1 MRAMRFRVTGLGF
14 LAAIAIAVAGCGGGN
29 SGTNATGA
37 SLVRSNVLAFVSV
50 NSDLGSSQWR
60 QVANLVRKF
69 PSGSQLLTQV
79 QTAGSSQ
86 GVTYKKDIAP
96 ALGPEVDFVVSSV
109 ATSGATP
116 SSASFVVMTKPKDEG
131 KLKKLLAKASQTGS
145 KIVTKK
151 VNGWYVFSTNQA
163 NLDQALKKSGKSL
176 GDEGSFS
183 RAMKALPSNA
193 LIKTY
198 VSGKGLTNI
207 VKSAAASTSGLGA
220 NGASALGNL
229 DFLGLA
235 LSAEK
240 SGFKIVGAAKG
251 GTASAVSS
259 SATYTSKLV
268 SQIPSGSLAVL
279 SARGGKNLSKQFT
292 KALQN
297 PSIGPQLQQV
307 QTALGVTPQQ
317 LLSLLENEIAFY
329 VRPSGTKLPEFS
341 LLLEEPN
348 GAQALSTVN
357 TLMTK
362 VATLTRKPL
371 TPAPGGGKTLKL
383 GKYALTFGGFDSR
396 IILSSALSAVADAQA
411 GGSKLS
417 DDPTFKSAKA
427 AAGVP
432 DKTGGFL
439 YLNLKDGIP
448 LIEAYQASR
457 GQAVS
462 TSTQANLKPLQS
474 MFAYASSSGGVGK
487 FTLFL
492 QIK

>member
-1 MRAMRFRVTGLGF
+1 MRAMRSRVAGAGL
-14 LAAIAIAVAGCGGGN
+14 LAAIAVAVAGCGGGN
-29 SGTNATGA
+29 AGTNATGA
-37 SLVRSNVLAFVSV
+37 SLVRSNVLAFLSV
-50 NSDLGSSQWR
+50 NSDLQSSQWR
-60 QVANLVRKF
+60 QVANLVGKF
-69 PSGSQLLTQV
+69 PTGNRLLTQV
-79 QTAGSSQ
+79 QAAGSSQ

-131 KLKKLLAKASQTGS
+131 KLKNLLAKAALTGT
-145 KIVTKK
+145 KIVSKK
-151 VNGWYVFSTNQA
+151 VNGWYVISTNQA
-163 NLDQALKKSGKSL
+163 NIDQALNKSGKSL
-176 GDEGSFS
+176 DSEGSFS
-183 RAMKALPSNA
+183 RAIKALPKNA

-207 VKSAAASTSGLGA
+207 VKSAASSTSGLGA
-220 NGASALGNL
+220 SGAGALGNL

-235 LSAEK
+235 FSAEK
-240 SGFKIVGAAKG
+240 NGFRLVGVAKG

-259 SATYTSKLV
+259 SSTYTSKLV
-268 SQIPSGSLAVL
+268 SQIPSGALAVL
-279 SARGGKNLSKQFT
+279 SARGGKNLTKQFT

-297 PSIGPQLQQV
+297 PSIGPQLQQL
-307 QTALGVTPQQ
+307 QTVIGVTPQQ
-317 LLSLLENEIAFY
+317 LVSLLENEIAFY
-329 VRPSGTKLPEFS
+329 VRPSGKTLPEFS

-362 VATLTRKPL
+362 VATLTHKPL
-371 TPAPGGGKTLKL
+371 TSAPGGGKTLKL
-383 GKYALTFGGFDSR
+383 GKYSLTFGGFDSR
-396 IILSSALSAVADAQA
+396 IILSTALSAVADAQA

-439 YLNLKDGIP
+439 YVNLKDGIP
-448 LIEAYQASR
+448 LLEAYQASR
-457 GQAVS
+457 GKTVS
-462 TSTQANLKPLQS
+462 ASTQANLKPLQS
-474 MFAYASSSGGVGK
+474 LFAYASSSGGVGK

-492 QIK
+492 EIR